1 MPAKRFDSVSCRA
14 RATARPPTP
23 SAVRI
28 GVTAM
33 PRELSS
39 TRPPTTRTTRRTD
52 VRKSPVTPTAS
63 AGGSSAISMAT
74 KRPSTT
80 HQSSDGRRIAWRT
93 RLSPVA
99 RWPVQRRK
107 PRISAFRKSSAATVT
122 TTRATTGQKSRGHKA
137 RMRVHAIVGLTHA
150 PRLLWLDRRRRLG
163 GRGVAVG
170 GGFLLG
176 LGLVLASQAQALWQF
191 SLSFGFLVGFAAGAF
206 YAPLTATTTRW
217 FTARR
222 GLAVA
227 LVSAGIGLGILIV
240 APLARALT
248 SAWDWR
254 VAMLVLGDL
263 AWLVIVPVALLL
275 REPATG
281 AVASDDAEP
290 GAQRDYTTREVLAA
304 PQFWAIALT
313 HFACCAAHSGPIFHM
328 VTHATDQGVA
338 AMAAATV
345 FGVSDLGS
353 FVALALVFGTAYGGV
368 MPLYALVTREYFGEK
383 VMGSAYGAVF
393 LISTLGMGVGSF
405 AGGWIFDHLGS
416 YAWLYLSSFAIGTM
430 AVVLAFTFR
439 RPRLPALA
447 LTEAAAAR

>member
-63 AGGSSAISMAT
+63 ARRSLAAATSESSTPATVMVTDRMIAASSTAWIWTARRGGSSAISMAT

-80 HQSSDGRRIAWRT
+80 HQSSDGAPIE
-93 RLSPVA
+93 
-99 RWPVQRRK
+99 
-107 PRISAFRKSSAATVT
+107 
-122 TTRATTGQKSRGHKA
+122 RAMGWSRG
-137 RMRVHAIVGLTHA
+137 AISTVALLNWIAMGLGSFFWGA
-150 PRLLWLDRRRRLG
+150 LSDRIG

-290 GAQRDYTTREVLAA
+290 AARRDYTTREVLAA

-345 FGVSDLGS
+345 FGVSGLSSIVGRIGGGLLADRFGAKPTLIAGLAGQAAMIFGYLFARDLGS
-353 FVALALVFGTAYGGV
+353 VGAPGPRVRTA
-368 MPLYALVTREYFGEK
+368 
-383 VMGSAYGAVF
+383 
-393 LISTLGMGVGSF
+393 
-405 AGGWIFDHLGS
+405 H
-416 YAWLYLSSFAIGTM
+416 
-430 AVVLAFTFR
+430 R
-439 RPRLPALA
+439 RGQPPQP
-447 LTEAAAAR
+447 

>member
-1 MPAKRFDSVSCRA
+1 M
-14 RATARPPTP
+14 
-23 SAVRI
+23 
-28 GVTAM
+28 
-33 PRELSS
+33 
-39 TRPPTTRTTRRTD
+39 
-52 VRKSPVTPTAS
+52 
-63 AGGSSAISMAT
+63 
-74 KRPSTT
+74 
-80 HQSSDGRRIAWRT
+80 
-93 RLSPVA
+93 
-99 RWPVQRRK
+99 
-107 PRISAFRKSSAATVT
+107 
-122 TTRATTGQKSRGHKA
+122 
-137 RMRVHAIVGLTHA
+137 
-150 PRLLWLDRRRRLG
+150 
-163 GRGVAVG
+163 
-170 GGFLLG
+170 
-176 LGLVLASQAQALWQF
+176 
-191 SLSFGFLVGFAAGAF
+191 
-206 YAPLTATTTRW
+206 
-217 FTARR
+217 
-222 GLAVA
+222 
-227 LVSAGIGLGILIV
+227 SAGIGLGILIV

-345 FGVSDLGS
+345 FGVSGLASIVGRIGGGLLADRFGAKPTLIAGLAVQAAMIFGYLFARDLGS

-393 LISTLGMGVGSF
+393 LISTLGMGLGSF
-405 AGGWIFDHLGS
+405 AGGVIYDRLGS
-416 YAWLYLSSFAIGTM
+416 YVWLFLASFAIGTM